1 MKFPLTPVQCYKIF
15 CIHGGARLSKDKLI
29 SYSPG
34 LLAQSLSGKRLLE
47 EEIPIPKQ
55 CFQVLLSTKQ
65 LIPTPAIENQKGSA
79 SCTRCGNTSMHY
91 ISEYPC
97 GICRQKHIYCRS
109 CIQMGRLSECKPLYI
124 WNGAEV
130 HWPEHS
136 NPLTWEG
143 KLTPAQSN
151 AAAQMEKAVN
161 EKLPASLCWAVCGS
175 GKTEMLFPAVAA
187 ALKRGD
193 RICLASP
200 RADVIRE
207 LYPRIEQA
215 FQEVSVEALYGG
227 SVHRLGM
234 AQLILATTHQL
245 MRFHQAFDLLIM
257 DEVDAFPYYLDKSLM
272 YAAKKAAKSTST
284 FLYLTAT
291 PGKDFRRQIRLRR
304 LPHVFVPLRYH
315 GHPLPV
321 PKFKM
326 CFFLSRYLKNKRLP
340 AAFTRWLQ
348 QRENPTRQLLLFV
361 PTILLVK
368 ELKGVMTSLLLQVQA
383 IQHAEQL
390 QIAYA
395 ADEDREEKIR
405 QFRRKELQVLMT
417 TTILERGVTFPSVDV
432 VVIDAGHKVFN
443 EAALVQIAGRAGRSA
458 DDPTGEV
465 VFFHDGKTEGMER
478 ARQMIL
484 DMNRRGKSH

>member
-1 MKFPLTPVQCYKIF
+1 MQKK
-15 CIHGGARLSKDKLI
+15 A
-29 SYSPG
+29 
-34 LLAQSLSGKRLLE
+34 AN
-47 EEIPIPKQ
+47 
-55 CFQVLLSTKQ
+55 Q
-65 LIPTPAIENQKGSA
+65 LQYA
-79 SCTRCGNTSMHY
+79 
-91 ISEYPC
+91 
-97 GICRQKHIYCRS
+97 
-109 CIQMGRLSECKPLYI
+109 
-124 WNGAEV
+124 V
-130 HWPEHS
+130 
-136 NPLTWEG
+136 
-143 KLTPAQSN
+143 
-151 AAAQMEKAVN
+151 EK
-161 EKLPASLCWAVCGS
+161 KLPSYLVWAVCGS
-175 GKTEMLFPAVAA
+175 GKTEMLFPAIAA

-193 RICLASP
+193 RVCLASP
-200 RADVIRE
+200 RVDVIRE

-227 SVHRLGM
+227 GVHRLGL

-245 MRFHQAFDLLIM
+245 MRFHQAFDLLII

-304 LPHVFVPLRYH
+304 LPHIFVPLRYH

-326 CFFLSRYLKNKRLP
+326 CFFLSRYLKNKKLP

-348 QRENPTRQLLLFV
+348 QREKPTRQLLLFV

-368 ELKGVMTSLLLQVQA
+368 ELKGMMTSLLLQVHA

-390 QIAYA
+390 QIVYA

-432 VVIDAGHKVFN
+432 AVLGAGHEIFN

-458 DDPTGEV
+458 NDPTGEV